1 MKNAQQDQWIRQKSA
16 GSDNL
21 NRWIDSFMLDR
32 KSQDLAQGT
41 LHFYT
46 WKLKLFTEY
55 AGAHGITRI
64 SQITSS
70 YIRDFMISLSM
81 SHNPGGVHAAFR
93 CLRAF
98 LYWYEKETDIEWSNP
113 IRNVKPPKIALAPLE
128 PVEFTTV
135 KKLLKTCNLTEFY
148 GARDYAM
155 FLFLL
160 DTGIRAS
167 ELTALDIDDVDP
179 ILGDVNILHGK
190 GGKPRMVVIGK
201 RTRKAVRSYLK
212 FRNDTEYALWVTNE
226 RTRLTYWGLVMILK
240 RRSKLAKVEQPS
252 LHSFRRAF
260 ALACLRSGMDILS
273 ISKLL
278 GHSNLSVVQ
287 RYLAQTGEDLR
298 LAHIRAGPVDNM

>member
-1 MKNAQQDQWIRQKSA
+1 
-16 GSDNL
+16 
-21 NRWIDSFMLDR
+21 
-32 KSQDLAQGT
+32 
-41 LHFYT
+41 
-46 WKLKLFTEY
+46 
-55 AGAHGITRI
+55 
-64 SQITSS
+64 
-70 YIRDFMISLSM
+70 
-81 SHNPGGVHAAFR
+81 
-93 CLRAF
+93 
-98 LYWYEKETDIEWSNP
+98 
-113 IRNVKPPKIALAPLE
+113 VKPPKIALAPLE